1 MKHSNSC
8 WWGWF
13 SLGPWAGGTH
23 VPCAAAEITQGWFHG
38 HFKLN
43 KAKAPM
49 EKGVW
54 QRSRPAVPVSLWGGW
69 VREQIQLEISSAWEA
84 LGRSRIARA
93 VLGTGVLSSG
103 SH

>member
-8 WWGWF
+8 WRGWF

-23 VPCAAAEITQGWFHG
+23 VPRAAAEITQGWFHG

-49 EKGVW
+49 ERGV
-54 QRSRPAVPVSLWGGW
+54 
-69 VREQIQLEISSAWEA
+69 
-84 LGRSRIARA
+84 
-93 VLGTGVLSSG
+93 
-103 SH
+103 